1 MKIFIDTNVFL
12 DVILNRENVQA
23 STQILNSCHQKIFD
37 GVVADITLLN
47 IDYIASKQT
56 KDISAFLQIINDS
69 FTVVGADNKV
79 FELAFNIDNKDLED
93 SVQYVCASMQK
104 CDVIVSNDKGFYR
117 GDIEVLDSLGFV
129 EKYFL

>member
-23 STQILNSCHQKIFD
+23 STQILNSCNQKIFD
-37 GVVADITLLN
+37 GYVADISLLN

-56 KDISAFLQIINDS
+56 KEIRAFLQIINDS
-69 FTVVGADNKV
+69 FSVVGADNKV

-93 SVQYVCASMQK
+93 TIQYVCASMQK

-117 GDIEVLDSLGFV
+117 GDVEVLDSLGFV
-129 EKYFL
+129 EKYLM

>member
-37 GVVADITLLN
+37 GYVADISLLN

-56 KDISAFLQIINDS
+56 KDIRAFLQIINDS

-79 FELAFNIDNKDLED
+79 FELAFNIDNNDLED
-93 SVQYVCASMQK
+93 TVQYVCASMQK
-104 CDVIVSNDKGFYR
+104 CDVIVSNDKRFYR
-117 GDIEVLDSLGFV
+117 DDIEILDNVVFV
-129 EKYFL
+129 ERYLL

>member
-56 KDISAFLQIINDS
+56 KDIRAFLQIINDS
-69 FTVVGADNKV
+69 FIVVGADNKI
-79 FELAFNIDNKDLED
+79 FDLALNMDNKDLED

-104 CDVIVSNDKGFYR
+104 CDVIVSNDKRFYKR
-117 GDIEVLDSLGFV
+117 DIKVLGSFEFAECYLM
-129 EKYFL
+129 

>member
-23 STQILNSCHQKIFD
+23 STQILNSCHQQIFD
-37 GVVADITLLN
+37 GYVADITLLN

-56 KDISAFLQIINDS
+56 KDIRVFLQIINDS

-79 FELAFNIDNKDLED
+79 FDLALNIDNKDLED

-104 CDVIVSNDKGFYR
+104 CDVIVSNDKKFYR
-117 GDIEVLDSLGFV
+117 GDVEVLNSLGFV
-129 EKYFL
+129 ERYLL